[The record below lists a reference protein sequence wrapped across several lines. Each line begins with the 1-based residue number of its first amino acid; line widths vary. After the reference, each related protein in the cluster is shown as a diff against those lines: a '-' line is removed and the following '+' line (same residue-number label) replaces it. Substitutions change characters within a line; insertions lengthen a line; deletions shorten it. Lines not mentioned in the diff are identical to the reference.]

1 MKQILTKIFFDK
13 SFYKYRLI
21 VGGLLI
27 ALGVILFFES
37 SPLIQMISIA
47 LIILGTFII
56 IMVIGKTITKNDTE
70 ALIIFGIITWVIL
83 TIFITFIQKFNIEIF
98 IILIFIG
105 VLVIKELFSEYF
117 TQKIKSKIKLII
129 LLFLI
134 VFIIII
140 IKKII
145 DIASM

>member
-21 VGGLLI
+21 VGGILI
-27 ALGVILFFES
+27 ALGFILFFGS
-37 SPLIQMISIA
+37 SPLIQMISLA